1 MNLEVDDSV
10 LIVEGGELG
19 ICVTVSKN
27 SRERE
32 RDVYVS
38 YTVLPHSNTSGKNNY
53 ESLFCSYKSIVMH
66 VQQLVIMQ
74 LRT

>member
-27 SRERE
+27 SHERE

-38 YTVLPHSNTSGKNNY
+38 YTVLPHSNTSGKNN
-53 ESLFCSYKSIVMH
+53 
-66 VQQLVIMQ
+66 IMN
-74 LRT
+74 LCFAAINLLLCMYSN